1 MKVIN
6 RVELPIN
13 DQITTV
19 DFNIN
24 TKTDSLE
31 LFITQNNKKEL
42 KVKIPKGKR
51 MQLVLEV
58 LN

>member
-1 MKVIN
+1 MKLKN
-6 RVELPIN
+6 RVEIYIADLV
-13 DQITTV
+13 TTV
-19 DFNIN
+19 DFSIN
-24 TKTDSLE
+24 TKQDSLE
-31 LFITQNNKKEL
+31 LYTTQNNKKEL

>member
-6 RVELPIN
+6 RVELLID

>member
-1 MKVIN
+1 MKLKN
-6 RVELPIN
+6 RVEIPID

-19 DFNIN
+19 DFNVN